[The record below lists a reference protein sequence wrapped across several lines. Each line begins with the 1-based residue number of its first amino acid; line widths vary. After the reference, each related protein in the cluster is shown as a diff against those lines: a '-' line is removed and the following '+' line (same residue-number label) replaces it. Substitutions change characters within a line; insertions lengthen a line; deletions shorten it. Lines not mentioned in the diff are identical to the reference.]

1 MGASGAAADL
11 DHVLIRKAD
20 VSYAHWHLIVNHL
33 PVLGVP
39 FGAALLG
46 LGLFRGRVALQRAGL
61 TVLVLAGLAA
71 GIAYLTGE
79 PAEHALE
86 AMGPLGTRP
95 EALIEAHEEAALA
108 AAIITGLGALVA
120 GVGLWRLRRGAASR
134 GWMAGALTVALVA
147 TLALG
152 WVATLGGRISHPE
165 IRPAAALGTASAP
178 AGD

>member
-1 MGASGAAADL
+1 MSD
-11 DHVLIRKAD
+11 
-20 VSYAHWHLIVNHL
+20 AHWHLIVNHL

-46 LGLFRGRVALQRAGL
+46 LGMLRGQAALQRAGL
-61 TVLVLAGLAA
+61 GVLVLAGAAA

-86 AMGPLGTRP
+86 TLGGMNRPPEPLV
-95 EALIEAHEEAALA
+95 EAHEEAALA
-108 AAIITGLGALVA
+108 ATVLTGFLALVA
-120 GVGLWRLRRGAASR
+120 GLGLWRLRRGPAGR
-134 GWMAGALTVALVA
+134 GWLASAMVLALAT

-165 IRPAAALGTASAP
+165 IRPAAPLGTAAAP
-178 AGD
+178 VDN

>member
-1 MGASGAAADL
+1 MAAMSD
-11 DHVLIRKAD
+11 
-20 VSYAHWHLIVNHL
+20 AHWHLVVNHL

-46 LGLFRGRVALQRAGL
+46 LGLVRRQVAVQRAGL
-61 TVLVLAGLAA
+61 GVLVLAGLAA

-86 AMGPLGTRP
+86 AVGSLGNRP
-95 EALIEAHEEAALA
+95 ESLIEAHEEAALA
-108 AAIITGLGALVA
+108 ATAMAGLLALVA
-120 GVGLWRLRRGAASR
+120 GLGLWRLHRHPAGR
-134 GWMAGALTVALVA
+134 GWMVGTLALAVVV

-165 IRPAAALGTASAP
+165 IRPVAPLRTAAAPL
-178 AGD
+178 DD

>member
-1 MGASGAAADL
+1 
-11 DHVLIRKAD
+11 
-20 VSYAHWHLIVNHL
+20 VSYAHWHLVVNHL

-46 LGLFRGRVALQRAGL
+46 LGLFRGQVALQRAGL
-61 TVLVLAGLAA
+61 SVLVLAGLAA

-86 AMGPLGTRP
+86 AMGSMGTRP
-95 EALIEAHEEAALA
+95 EALIEAHEEAALVA
-108 AAIITGLGALVA
+108 AAVTGVGALVA
-120 GVGLWRLRRGAASR
+120 GMGLWRLWRGAGGR

-165 IRPAAALGTASAP
+165 IRPAAPLGTAAAP